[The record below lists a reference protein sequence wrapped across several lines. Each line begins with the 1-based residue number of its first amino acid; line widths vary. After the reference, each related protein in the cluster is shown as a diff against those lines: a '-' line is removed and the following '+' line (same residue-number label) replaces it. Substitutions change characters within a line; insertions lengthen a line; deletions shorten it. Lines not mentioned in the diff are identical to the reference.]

1 MSDVTQSI
9 DYALAR
15 ALAQVALTDPFVV
28 GFAIVVVSV
37 IIVIDRFY
45 RVARVQKKDAGL
57 ANDAAAVSIDGSRS
71 LPVRDYV
78 SKMQRLAGR
87 PDALISEN
95 GFIIP
100 VERKPL
106 ARKIRDRHVAQLLV
120 YMRLVEEFEGVKPPY
135 GYVILGS
142 NCRRIRID
150 NSPERQAWLQKFIDE
165 MREVIATGKA
175 VPTPAPK
182 KCRKCDVRDSCT
194 YRIDAAPP
202 AQPDKRRSLPI
213 V

>member
-1 MSDVTQSI
+1 MADVTQSF
-9 DYALAR
+9 DYALAK
-15 ALAQVALTDPFVV
+15 ALAQVALTDPIVV
-28 GFAIVVVSV
+28 GFAIVVVST

-45 RVARVQKKDAGL
+45 RVARVQKKEAGL
-57 ANDAAAVSIDGSRS
+57 ANEAAAVSIDGSKS

-78 SKMQRLAGR
+78 STIQRLAGR
-87 PDALISEN
+87 PDALISE
-95 GFIIP
+95 GGYIIP

-142 NCRRIRID
+142 NCRRIRIE
-150 NSPERQAWLQKFIDE
+150 NSPQRQAWLQKYIDE

-175 VPTPAPK
+175 TPTPVLK
-182 KCRKCDVRDSCT
+182 KCRKCDVRDSCA
-194 YRIDAAPP
+194 YRADVEPGTTRATNS
-202 AQPDKRRSLPI
+202 SLRI
-213 V
+213 L